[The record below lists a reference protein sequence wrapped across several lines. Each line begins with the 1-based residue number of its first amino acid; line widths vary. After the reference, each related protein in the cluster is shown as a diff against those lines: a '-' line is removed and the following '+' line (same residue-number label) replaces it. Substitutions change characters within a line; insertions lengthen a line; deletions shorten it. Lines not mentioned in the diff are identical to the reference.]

1 MANVP
6 VQRRAASRPAAE
18 PIVRRPAWM
27 RVPDT
32 QAAEDPLKTGLTDPV
47 NLAILRPMKNARK
60 AQTHQLQSAAQQL
73 GALLRSERESRGW
86 TLEQLARR
94 LQVSKG
100 YVSRLEG
107 GKARP
112 AVKMIE
118 RLAKTWQIN
127 PNSLVILAGHIPAD
141 VREIL
146 RSHPVEA
153 PNVLR
158 ESFGEGA
165 YNNASP
171 AEPPVTVRERRSPYS
186 VGKPEYELVEG
197 DCFSWLARRQPN
209 TIHAIVTDPP
219 YGLKE
224 YTPEEKVKLRRGRGG
239 VWRIPPTLGGC
250 TRRPLPRFTVLTEEE
265 KQQLRSFFARWATS
279 ALRVLVPGGHVF
291 IATNPLLSH
300 LVYVALI
307 EAGFEKRGEIIRL
320 VQTLRGGDRPKN
332 AHEEFEEVTV
342 MPRSCWEP
350 WGLFRKPCEGRV
362 QDSLRKWKTGG
373 LRRIGD
379 DQPFCDV
386 IRSSPTRST
395 ERDIAPHPSLKP
407 QAFMRQIVRASLPL
421 GQGVILDPFM
431 GGGSTIAAAMAVG
444 YPSIGIESDPE
455 FFAMATSAIP
465 RLAAF
470 VPNGVTTTVP
480 SQSRGDEARAQPNLF
495 G

>member
-1 MANVP
+1 M
-6 VQRRAASRPAAE
+6 
-18 PIVRRPAWM
+18 
-27 RVPDT
+27 
-32 QAAEDPLKTGLTDPV
+32 LTESV
-47 NLAILRPMKNARK
+47 NTDMLHDMQNSRK
-60 AQTHQLQSAAQQL
+60 APRDVSPDPAAQQL
-73 GALLRSERESRGW
+73 GTVLRSERESRGW

-112 AVKMIE
+112 AAKMIE
-118 RLAKTWQIN
+118 RLAKSWQIDPN
-127 PNSLVILAGHIPAD
+127 PLMILAGHIPAD

-146 RSHPVEA
+146 QSHPVEA
-153 PNVLR
+153 PTMLR
-158 ESFGEGA
+158 ESFREGA
-165 YNNASP
+165 YDSALP
-171 AEPPVTVRERRSPYS
+171 AVPPFTVRESRSSYS
-186 VGKPEYELVEG
+186 AGKPEYELVED

-224 YTPEEKVKLRRGRGG
+224 YTPEEKAKLRRGKGG
-239 VWRIPPTLGGC
+239 VWRIPPALGGC
-250 TRRPLPRFTVLTEEE
+250 IRRPVPRFTVLSEDE
-265 KQQLRSFFARWATS
+265 KRALGDFFSRWATNV
-279 ALRVLVPGGHVF
+279 LRVLVPGGHVF

-300 LVYVALI
+300 LVYVAMM

-332 AHEEFEEVTV
+332 AHKEFEEVTV

-362 QDSLRKWKTGG
+362 QDNLRKWKTGG

-407 QAFMRQIVRASLPL
+407 QAFMRQVVRASLPL
-421 GQGVILDPFM
+421 GEGVVLDPFM
-431 GGGSTIAAAMAVG
+431 GGGSTIAAAAAVG
-444 YPSIGIESDPE
+444 YQSIGIESDAE
-455 FFAMATSAIP
+455 FFAMATRAIP

-470 VPNGVTTTVP
+470 IPNGDTAMQPTGNGSTASR
-480 SQSRGDEARAQPNLF
+480 SQQSLF